1 MAMPLVLIASF
12 LIDYQQV
19 EIVEH
24 PVDPVVRPPL
34 SSTGLDRLLRPV
46 TVAVVGA
53 SANARSLGG
62 RTLANLAGFPG
73 RLYLVNPHQR
83 EIGGQ
88 PCHPDIASLPEV
100 IDCVVLAIP
109 AEGVEDVL
117 RQCAQARTGAI
128 VVLASGYSETDTFE
142 GIARQR
148 RLIALAS
155 EAGIRV
161 VGPNCVG
168 VANQAHGLHAAFA
181 EFPRS
186 EPLPGCRIGLVSQS
200 GALALAL
207 SQSAERG
214 VSFSQVLTCG
224 NSCDVDVADYVAFLA
239 DEPQCDAI
247 ALAFEGL
254 ADLGRLR
261 QALALAV
268 EKGKRVALCKVGTS
282 EAGRA
287 AVRYHTAT
295 DPGDSAL
302 LDALRLLPGVVVVER
317 IEALVDTAAFLAKVP
332 APRGQHVPG
341 VAVLSGSGG
350 TGILAVDAAARAGV
364 PAPQPT
370 ADTARRLTASLPAF
384 ASPRNPCDATAQA
397 TRNPQSIL
405 ECAEALLADPGYG
418 ALVLPWG
425 RSQTPTLLPQLGAL
439 GVRYG
444 KPVCVVWMSQLLETA
459 ATTETER
466 DPTLA
471 LFRSLDHCFGALAAW
486 GRTASTQK

>member
-1 MAMPLVLIASF
+1 MG
-12 LIDYQQV
+12 
-19 EIVEH
+19 H
-24 PVDPVVRPPL
+24 VVRPPH
-34 SSTGLDRLLRPV
+34 SSAALGRLLRPA
-46 TVAVVGA
+46 TVALVGA
-53 SANARSLGG
+53 SANPRSLGG

-73 RLYLVNPHQR
+73 RLYLVNPHQT
-83 EIGGQ
+83 EINGR
-88 PCHPDIASLPEV
+88 PCHPDIDSLPEA

-109 AEGVEDVL
+109 AEGVEEVV
-117 RQCAQARTGAI
+117 RQCARARTGAI
-128 VVLASGYSETDTFE
+128 VVLASGYSETDTAE
-142 GIARQR
+142 GFAAQAR
-148 RLIALAS
+148 LVALAR

-168 VANQAHGLHAAFA
+168 VANQVHGLHAAFA

-207 SQSAERG
+207 SQAADRG

-261 QALALAV
+261 QALALAASR
-268 EKGKRVALCKVGTS
+268 GKCVALCKVGTS

-317 IEALVDTAAFLAKVP
+317 IEALVDTAAFLAKAP
-332 APRGQHVPG
+332 APRVPG

-364 PAPQPT
+364 PTPQPG
-370 ADTARRLTASLPAF
+370 ADATQRLIAVLPAF

-397 TRNPQSIL
+397 TRNPQSVL
-405 ECAEALLADPGYG
+405 ACAEALLADPVYG

-459 ATTETER
+459 VTTETER

-486 GRTASTQK
+486 SRTVST